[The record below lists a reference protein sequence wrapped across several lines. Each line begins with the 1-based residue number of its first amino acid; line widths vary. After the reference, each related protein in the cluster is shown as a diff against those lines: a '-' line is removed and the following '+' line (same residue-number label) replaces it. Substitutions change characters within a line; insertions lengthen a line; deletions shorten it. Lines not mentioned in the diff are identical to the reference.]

1 MAAAAAAAAVAS
13 PRRIQ
18 LQERRWGWRGIVFVP
33 FFVLF
38 AVALAVVVCNYY
50 RRDNDDDDDDAPM
63 NSDDAP

>member
-13 PRRIQ
+13 PRRIP
-18 LQERRWGWRGIVFVP
+18 LQERKWRGIVFVP